1 MMEPRLGM
9 GFEMLKIGGVMHP
22 SRAVVAPMAGVTD
35 RPFRDLCRQFGSF
48 WLVAEM
54 LTSDQTLWNTSKSRL
69 RRIHADEPSPRWVQI
84 AGSDPQTLAL
94 AGLANER
101 AGAQILDINM
111 GCPAKKV
118 CNKAAGSA
126 LLRDETLVAN
136 ILGEVCRA
144 VSIPVTLKY
153 RLGWSKQEQ
162 NAVTVAKIAQDAG
175 IQALSVHG
183 RTRACRFEGLVD
195 YDAIAQ
201 VKSAVSIP
209 VIANG
214 DICSPEQARSVID
227 RTGADAVMV
236 GRAVQGRPWLPADI
250 DAYLNGNTNPIERSF
265 DEKCDAMLGHLLALH
280 EFYGQAQGVRIARKH
295 AGWFFAAN
303 LNAHTAAR
311 RTFNQITGAAE
322 QIDFLTA
329 IKRTAGNK
337 VAA

>member
-1 MMEPRLGM
+1 M
-9 GFEMLKIGGVMHP
+9 
-22 SRAVVAPMAGVTD
+22 
-35 RPFRDLCRQFGSF
+35 
-48 WLVAEM
+48 
-54 LTSDQTLWNTSKSRL
+54 
-69 RRIHADEPSPRWVQI
+69 
-84 AGSDPQTLAL
+84 
-94 AGLANER
+94 
-101 AGAQILDINM
+101 
-111 GCPAKKV
+111 
-118 CNKAAGSA
+118 
-126 LLRDETLVAN
+126 
-136 ILGEVCRA
+136 
-144 VSIPVTLKY
+144 
-153 RLGWSKQEQ
+153 
-162 NAVTVAKIAQDAG
+162 TVAKIAQDAG

-280 EFYGQAQGVRIARKH
+280 EFYGEAHGVRIARKH

-322 QIDFLTA
+322 QIDFLTG

>member
-1 MMEPRLGM
+1 
-9 GFEMLKIGGVMHP
+9 MLKIGDVMHP

-54 LTSDQTLWNTSKSRL
+54 LTSDQTLWNTSKSRF

-84 AGSDPQTLAL
+84 AGSDPRTLAL
-94 AGLANER
+94 AGAANER

-126 LLRDETLVAN
+126 LLRDESLVAD
-136 ILGEVCRA
+136 ILAAVCRA

-183 RTRACRFEGLVD
+183 RTRACRFEGSVD

-201 VKSAVSIP
+201 VKAAVSIP

-214 DICSPEQARSVID
+214 DICSPEQARWVIEQ
-227 RTGADAVMV
+227 TGADAVMV

-250 DAYLNGNTNPIERSF
+250 DAYLNGHTHPIERSF
-265 DEKCDAMLGHLLALH
+265 DEKCDAMLQHLSSLH
-280 EFYGQAQGVRIARKH
+280 EFYGEGQGVRIARKH

-303 LNAHTAAR
+303 LDAHKAAR
-311 RTFNQITGAAE
+311 QSFNQIALASQQIEFLMRIKKTADHKAA
-322 QIDFLTA
+322 A
-329 IKRTAGNK
+329 
-337 VAA
+337 